1 VPDPINTRQDSQ
13 GTEGP
18 AEVPAPGAPGAP
30 DEATVADGPQ
40 QAPTAQEEEIAR
52 LRSERDEYL
61 DTLRRTKAEF
71 DNYRKRA
78 ERERRATIE
87 AGARDVVADLLP
99 VMDNLERALLAMEGA
114 DPGIVVGVEM
124 VRQQLAALLDGRGVT
139 EIEAH
144 ELPFDPTVHEAVVSS
159 PSQEHEEGTVMAVVE
174 KGYRLRDTVLRPAR
188 VVVAAG
194 RGG

>member
-1 VPDPINTRQDSQ
+1 VPDPIDTRQDAQ
-13 GTEGP
+13 GAQGP
-18 AEVPAPGAPGAP
+18 AEVPAPEAPGAP
-30 DEATVADGPQ
+30 DDATAADGTHEV
-40 QAPTAQEEEIAR
+40 PTAQEEEIAR
-52 LRSERDEYL
+52 LRTERDEYL

-99 VMDNLERALLAMEGA
+99 VMDNLERAILAMVGA

-144 ELPFDPTVHEAVVSS
+144 ELPFDPTVHEAVVST
-159 PSQEHEEGTVMAVVE
+159 PSEEHEEGTVMAVVE